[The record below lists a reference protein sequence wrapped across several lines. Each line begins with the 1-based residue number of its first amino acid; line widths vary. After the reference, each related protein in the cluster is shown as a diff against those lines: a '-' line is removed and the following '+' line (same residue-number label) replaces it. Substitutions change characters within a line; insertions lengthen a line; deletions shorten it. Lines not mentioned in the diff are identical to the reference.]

1 MLGPFLWAVGIGKRI
16 NMKRKSAA
24 DSPYRLYILMRTD
37 LPSMNPGRA
46 MAQAAHAANQF
57 VHEYGK
63 QMAIKTWQKDANG
76 FGTTIC
82 LASRKYEIEAIVEMA
97 SERGICAGLVYDP
110 TYKFDVPEEI
120 SNLIITNALTAPT
133 IYKEDGNCIMFRN
146 ELTCA
151 YLFIDQNSSYKELL
165 IGDLKLH
172 P

>member
-1 MLGPFLWAVGIGKRI
+1 
-16 NMKRKSAA
+16 MKRKAAA

-57 VHEYGK
+57 IHEYGK
-63 QMAIKTWQKDANG
+63 QMAVKTWQKDANG

-82 LASRKYEIEAIVEMA
+82 LASTKPEIEEVVKMA
-97 SERGICAGLVYDP
+97 KEKSYCNGLVYDP
-110 TYKFDVPEEI
+110 TYNFVVPAEI
-120 SNLIITNALTAPT
+120 APLIIVNSLTAPT
-133 IYKEDGNCIMFRN
+133 IIKDNGDSIMFRN

-151 YLFIDQNSSYKELL
+151 YIFIDQNSSDRELL
-165 IGDLKLH
+165 VGNLKLH